1 MYKNPI
7 PVSKERDA
15 GKRLVRAKGFG
26 FAAGSPVV
34 PVYAAELAHIA
45 VECPIAF
52 LQEENAFSPVALM
65 SLDGEGNLFV
75 GPDGRW
81 LGGYVPAA
89 LRRYPFVL
97 GRPPQGGELVLCI
110 DSESGLLSDTEGE
123 PLYSEDG
130 QPSKYVSDVVG
141 FLGELERS
149 RAVVRSA
156 CAALERH
163 GLIVSWPL
171 RVPSEAGAKD
181 VAGLFRIDEAGFNQ
195 LSEEAFLDLRRAGAL
210 PLVYA
215 HLISTQRLSV
225 LDKLRTIQASL
236 RRQAQPPAAAPVLD
250 MNEMFESPA
259 TAGDFVFKF

>member
-26 FAAGSPVV
+26 FAAASPVV

-52 LQEENAFSPVALM
+52 LKEENAFSPVAVM
-65 SLDGEGNLFV
+65 ALDGERNLFV
-75 GPDGRW
+75 APDGRW

-89 LRRYPFVL
+89 VRRYPFVL
-97 GRPPQGGELVLCI
+97 GRPQQGGELVLCI
-110 DSESGLLSDTEGE
+110 DQESGLLSDTDGE
-123 PLYSEDG
+123 PLYGEDG
-130 QPSKYVSDVVG
+130 QPSKFVADVIG

-149 RAVVRSA
+149 RTVVRSA
-156 CAALERH
+156 CEALDRH
-163 GLIVSWPL
+163 GLIVPWPL
-171 RVPSEAGAKD
+171 RVQSEAGPKD
-181 VAGLFRIDEAGFNQ
+181 IAGLFRIDEAAFNH

-215 HLISTQRLSV
+215 HLISTQRFSV
-225 LDKLRTIQASL
+225 LNKLRTIQASL
-236 RRQAQPPAAAPVLD
+236 IRQAQPPAAAPALD
-250 MNEMFESPA
+250 LNEMFESPA
-259 TAGDFVFKF
+259 GAGDLVFKF